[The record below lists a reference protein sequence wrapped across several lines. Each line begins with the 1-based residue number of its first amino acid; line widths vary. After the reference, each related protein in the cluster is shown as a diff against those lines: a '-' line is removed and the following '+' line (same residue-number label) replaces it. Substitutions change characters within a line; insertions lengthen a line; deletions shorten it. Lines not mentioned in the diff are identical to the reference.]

1 MRFRIWDRFLAA
13 VSGLL
18 IVLLG
23 LVLAVV
29 GCGLLPS
36 MDLSWVYG
44 PFELW
49 QRIVILAVAVL
60 LVLLGIHGLWMLLR
74 RRTEKGF
81 IMQHTD
87 MGDMSISMSALSNMV
102 RKCVDQHREV
112 ETRHIRLHRVRNGV
126 IVDLK
131 ILLANGINIPLTV
144 NVLQKQIKQYIT
156 SCSGIDVQEVR
167 VKVETSKHAAEE
179 AAPVS
184 EQHVQIPPVARQE
197 EPVVETAAESILRHT
212 EEPADY
218 VEMPKAAP
226 VELPVQQEAVQEITE
241 AIAEETPAVV
251 EETAAVVQEAIETV
265 EETVSTVEE
274 AVETVAAEAQEI
286 AAQAEESVSE
296 ETDTFSA
303 IMEEATEW
311 LNEETNH
318 NSESAEGVAE

>member
-1 MRFRIWDRFLAA
+1 MRFRVWDRFLAA

-18 IVLLG
+18 IILLG
-23 LVLAVV
+23 LVLAVI

-36 MDLSWVYG
+36 MDLSFIYG

-49 QRIVILAVAVL
+49 QRAVIIAVAVL
-60 LVLLGIHGLWMLLR
+60 VVLLGIHGLWMLLR

-81 IMQHTD
+81 IMQRTD

-167 VKVETSKHAAEE
+167 VKVETSKHAVEE
-179 AAPVS
+179 TAPVD
-184 EQHVQIPPVARQE
+184 EQHVQVPPVARQE
-197 EPVVETAAESILRHT
+197 EPVVELAAESILRHT

-218 VEMPKAAP
+218 VEMPVSTQ
-226 VELPVQQEAVQEITE
+226 VEVPAQPETV
-241 AIAEETPAVV
+241 AETVETVV
-251 EETAAVVQEAIETV
+251 EEVAETAQETV
-265 EETVSTVEE
+265 EETVEVVAEEVAAVTEETVE
-274 AVETVAAEAQEI
+274 TAAEEAEEIIADVQE
-286 AAQAEESVSE
+286 AQA
-296 ETDTFSA
+296 DPFAA
-303 IMEEATEW
+303 IVEEATEW

-318 NSESAEGVAE
+318 NSENAEGVAE